1 MFVEREN
8 NEPVTALE
16 YLQSIYR
23 DPCEPEN
30 RRMRAAI
37 EALPFETPKLM
48 AVGSS
53 VMDGQSFGALLDK
66 AIERIERSKRPPKM
80 IDVTPVPVEPHP
92 ASELKGNF
100 ARLRRR
106 I

>member
-1 MFVEREN
+1 MFEEREDD
-8 NEPVTALE
+8 ELITALA

-30 RRMRAAI
+30 RRLRAAI

-53 VMDGQSFGALLDK
+53 VLDGRSFGALLDK
-66 AIERIERSKRPPKM
+66 AIERVERSKRPPL
-80 IDVTPVPVEPHP
+80 IDVTPVLVEPLP
-92 ASELKGNF
+92 TSVALKPF
-100 ARLRRR
+100 PRRR

>member
-1 MFVEREN
+1 MFEEREN
-8 NEPVTALE
+8 NGLVTALE

-53 VMDGQSFGALLDK
+53 VMDGQSFGALLDR
-66 AIERIERSKRPPKM
+66 AIERIERSKRPQPTL
-80 IDVTPVPVEPHP
+80 IDVTPVEPHP
-92 ASELKGNF
+92 ASELKGPF

-106 I
+106 V